1 MADVHEQP
9 IQVVP
14 MHPARTS
21 VTHNGDINMTAENNN
36 DATTKSPRPYQ
47 DCGKTVC
54 RVRQFCYCEGESE
67 TKELDQK
74 TIDEIRRIVRKH
86 IVATMITVEDDGN
99 WVIDMVTEADA

>member
-36 DATTKSPRPYQ
+36 DATT
-47 DCGKTVC
+47 TN
-54 RVRQFCYCEGESE
+54 
-67 TKELDQK
+67 ELDQE